1 MKNLGDLRN
10 EIDQIDD
17 AILELLVK
25 RMEVVDQ
32 VGNLKRANNSLIY
45 HPDREKEIIDRLANK
60 YTGRLGQ
67 AAIEAIFLEIFGVS
81 RNLEL
86 PEIISYLGPEGSFTH
101 QAAESRFGAVAD
113 YISLPS
119 IKSIFD
125 SVDSGRAKYGI
136 VPIENNQ
143 EGMVKETLD
152 LLSEKSLY
160 IISEIIIPVNFCLAT
175 KEHDLNAITRIYSK
189 DIAFNQCQGFTQD
202 YFASKPDDFFVQVDS
217 TSKAA
222 MLAASNPGSAA
233 LCSHIAA
240 KIYRVPILFDNIQDN
255 ESNQT
260 RFIIISKLE
269 NLKKTNRDKTTL
281 AVKLKNDDKPGILL
295 KLLKEFEEKQINL
308 LKIESRPQKDTN
320 EFKFWFFI
328 DIEGNKLDEHIAAI
342 LASKA
347 DEIKFLGSYM
357 NLC

>member
-1 MKNLGDLRN
+1 MKNLADLRK
-10 EIDQIDD
+10 EIDEIDD
-17 AILELLVK
+17 AILALLIN
-25 RMEVVDQ
+25 RMDVVDQ

-45 HPDREKEIIDRLANK
+45 HPDREKEIIDRLTNK
-60 YTGRLGQ
+60 PTGRLGKLS
-67 AAIEAIFLEIFGVS
+67 IEAIFLEIFGVS

-125 SVDSGRAKYGI
+125 SVDTGRAKYGI

-152 LLSEKSLY
+152 LLSERSLY

-175 KEHDLNAITRIYSK
+175 KEHDINAIKQIYSK

-202 YFASKPDDFFVQVDS
+202 YFASKSDDFFVQVDS

-222 MLAASNPGSAA
+222 KLASTNAGTAA

-255 ESNQT
+255 DSNQT
-260 RFIIISKLE
+260 RFIIISKVE

-281 AVKLKNDDKPGILL
+281 AVKLKDDDKPGTLL
-295 KLLKEFEEKQINL
+295 KLLKEFEEKNINL

-320 EFKFWFFI
+320 DFKFWFFI
-328 DIEGNKLDEHIAAI
+328 DIEGNKLDEHISAI
-342 LASKA
+342 LTSKS

>member
-1 MKNLGDLRN
+1 MKNLSDLRK
-10 EIDQIDD
+10 EIDEIDD
-17 AILELLVK
+17 SILKLLIQ
-25 RMEVVDQ
+25 RMDVVDE

-45 HPDREKEIIDRLANK
+45 HPDREKEIIDRLSSQP
-60 YTGRLGQ
+60 TGRLRK

-86 PEIISYLGPEGSFTH
+86 PEIISFLGPEGSFTH

-152 LLSEKSLY
+152 LLNEKSLF
-160 IISEIIIPVNFCLAT
+160 IISEIIIPVTFCLAT
-175 KEHDLNAITRIYSK
+175 KEHDINAITKIYSK

-202 YFASKPDDFFVQVDS
+202 YFSSKSDDFYVQVDS

-222 MLAASNPGSAA
+222 KLASENAGTAA

-240 KIYRVPILFDNIQDN
+240 KIYQVPILFDNIQDN
-255 ESNQT
+255 DSNQT
-260 RFIIISKLE
+260 RFIIISKVE
-269 NLKKTNRDKTTL
+269 NLKKTTRDKTTL
-281 AVKLKNDDKPGILL
+281 AVKLKNDDQPSTLL
-295 KLLKEFEEKQINL
+295 KLLKEFEDKKINL
-308 LKIESRPQKDTN
+308 LKIESRPQKDKN
-320 EFKFWFFI
+320 DFKFWFFI
-328 DIEGNKLDEHIAAI
+328 DIEGNKLDEHILDI
-342 LASKA
+342 ITSKA

>member
-1 MKNLGDLRN
+1 MKNLSDLRK
-10 EIDQIDD
+10 EIDLIDD
-17 AILELLVK
+17 AILKLLIE
-25 RMEVVDQ
+25 RMDVVDQ
-32 VGNLKRANNSLIY
+32 VGNLKRANNSIIY
-45 HPDREKEIIDRLANK
+45 HPDREKEIIDRLANQP
-60 YTGRLGQ
+60 TGRLGKS
-67 AAIEAIFLEIFGVS
+67 AIEAIFLEIFGVS

-86 PEIISYLGPEGSFTH
+86 PEIISFLGPEGSFTH

-152 LLSEKSLY
+152 LLNERSLF

-202 YFASKPDDFFVQVDS
+202 YFASKSSDFFIQVDS

-222 MLAASNPGSAA
+222 KLASENPGTAA

-240 KIYRVPILFDNIQDN
+240 KIYQVPILFDNIQDN
-255 ESNQT
+255 DSNQT
-260 RFIIISKLE
+260 RFIIISKVE

-281 AVKLKNDDKPGILL
+281 AVKLKDDDKPGTLL
-295 KLLKEFEEKQINL
+295 KLLKEFEEKNINL

-328 DIEGNKLDEHIAAI
+328 DVEGNKLDEAI
-342 LASKA
+342 NSLLISKA

>member
-1 MKNLGDLRN
+1 MKNLSDLRK
-10 EIDQIDD
+10 EIDEIDD
-17 AILELLVK
+17 SILKLLIQ
-25 RMEVVDQ
+25 RMDVVDE

-45 HPDREKEIIDRLANK
+45 HPDREKEIIDRLSSQP
-60 YTGRLGQ
+60 TGRLLK
-67 AAIEAIFLEIFGVS
+67 AAIEAIFL
-81 RNLEL
+81 
-86 PEIISYLGPEGSFTH
+86 PEIISFLGPEGSFTH

-152 LLSEKSLY
+152 LLNEKSLF

-175 KEHDLNAITRIYSK
+175 KEHDINAITKIYSK

-202 YFASKPDDFFVQVDS
+202 YFSSKSDDFYVQVDS

-222 MLAASNPGSAA
+222 KLASENAGTAA

-240 KIYRVPILFDNIQDN
+240 KIYQVPILFDNIQDN
-255 ESNQT
+255 DSNQT
-260 RFIIISKLE
+260 RFIIISKVE
-269 NLKKTNRDKTTL
+269 NLKKTTRDKTTL
-281 AVKLKNDDKPGILL
+281 AVKLKNDDQPGTLL
-295 KLLKEFEEKQINL
+295 KLLKEFEDKKINL
-308 LKIESRPQKDTN
+308 LKIESRPQKDKN
-320 EFKFWFFI
+320 DFKFWFFI
-328 DIEGNKLDEHIAAI
+328 DIEGNKLDEHILDI
-342 LASKA
+342 ITSKA

>member
-1 MKNLGDLRN
+1 MDDIKLLRN
-10 EIDQIDD
+10 EIDKVDN
-17 AILELLVK
+17 AILDLLVK
-25 RMEVVDQ
+25 RMDFVERIGGIKKQ
-32 VGNLKRANNSLIY
+32 NQTAIY
-45 HPDREKEIIDRLANK
+45 HPDREKQIIDRLIQRP
-60 YTGRLGQ
+60 TGKLGK
-67 AAIEAIFLEIFGVS
+67 AAIEAIYLEIFGVS

-152 LLSEKSLY
+152 LLNEKSLF

-175 KEHDLNAITRIYSK
+175 KEHDINAISKIYSK
-189 DIAFNQCQGFTQD
+189 DIAFNQCQSFTND
-202 YFASKPDDFFVQVDS
+202 YFTNKNDDFFVQVDS

-222 MLAASNPGSAA
+222 KLASENPTTAA

-240 KIYRVPILFDNIQDN
+240 KIYNVP
-255 ESNQT
+255 
-260 RFIIISKLE
+260 
-269 NLKKTNRDKTTL
+269 
-281 AVKLKNDDKPGILL
+281 
-295 KLLKEFEEKQINL
+295 
-308 LKIESRPQKDTN
+308 
-320 EFKFWFFI
+320 
-328 DIEGNKLDEHIAAI
+328 
-342 LASKA
+342 
-347 DEIKFLGSYM
+347 
-357 NLC
+357 

>member
-1 MKNLGDLRN
+1 MDDIKLLRN
-10 EIDQIDD
+10 EIDKVDN
-17 AILELLVK
+17 AILDLLVK
-25 RMEVVDQ
+25 RMDFVERIGGIKKQ
-32 VGNLKRANNSLIY
+32 NQTAIY
-45 HPDREKEIIDRLANK
+45 HPDREKEIIDRLVQRP
-60 YTGRLGQ
+60 TGKLGK
-67 AAIEAIFLEIFGVS
+67 AAIEAIYLEIFGVS

-152 LLSEKSLY
+152 LLNEKSLY

-175 KEHDLNAITRIYSK
+175 KEHDINAISKIYSK
-189 DIAFNQCQGFTQD
+189 DIAFNQCQGFTND
-202 YFASKPDDFFVQVDS
+202 YFTNKADDFFVQVDS

-222 MLAASNPGSAA
+222 KLASENSATAA

-240 KIYRVPILFDNIQDN
+240 KIYNVPILFDNIQDN
-255 ESNQT
+255 DSNQT
-260 RFIIISKLE
+260 RFIIISKFE
-269 NLKKTNRDKTTL
+269 NLKKTDRDKTTL
-281 AVKLKNDDKPGILL
+281 AVKLKNDDKPGTLLRLL
-295 KLLKEFEEKQINL
+295 KDFEDKEINL

-328 DIEGNKLDEHIAAI
+328 DIEGNKLDEHIKDI
-342 LASKA
+342 LESKA